1 MALSVRKQDL
11 ECLRGDWQELLSR
24 APEPHVFHRPTW
36 QKVWLE
42 HFGDGREPLFL
53 AVRDGDHLVGVAPLM
68 RDGPRLALVGDHE
81 ICDYMDF
88 VVEPGRESEFFAAIF
103 RSLGEEPWEE
113 MDLRGLAAY
122 SPALEALSTATNGL
136 GWRVERELEAVAPHV
151 ELPSSWEEYLARL
164 DGKNRH
170 ELRRKMRRLR
180 QSGARVEL
188 RDLRSP
194 QEVAAGM
201 EDFLRLHTAARQ
213 DKADFMTPQMEGF
226 FRAMSV
232 ALADEGLIRLFMM
245 DLDGW
250 PAATVLCFDCC
261 RQLHLYNSGFDP
273 ELSSLSV
280 GLLSKV
286 LCLEVALKEGKGCLD
301 FLRGSEPYKY
311 DLGGQDLPI
320 YRCRVRRG

>member
-1 MALSVRKQDL
+1 MALSVRRQDL
-11 ECLRGDWQELLSR
+11 EGLRDEWQDLLSR

-36 QKVWLE
+36 QGLWLE
-42 HFGDGREPLFL
+42 HFGNGREPLFL
-53 AVRDGDHLVGVAPLM
+53 AARDGDHLVGVAPLM
-68 RDGPRLALVGDHE
+68 RDGLRLALVGDHE

-88 VVEPGRESEFFAAIF
+88 VVEPGRESEFFAAVF

-122 SPALEALSTATNGL
+122 SPALEELSTATNGL

-213 DKADFMTPQMEGF
+213 DKADFMTPQMQSF

-245 DLDGW
+245 DLDGR

-273 ELSSLSV
+273 ELASLSV

-286 LCLEVALKEGKGCLD
+286 LCLEVALNEGKGCLD

-311 DLGGQDLPI
+311 DLGGHDLPI

>member
-1 MALSVRKQDL
+1 L
-11 ECLRGDWQELLSR
+11 ESLRDEWQELLSR

-36 QKVWLE
+36 QGLWLE

-53 AVRDGDHLVGVAPLM
+53 AARDGDRLVGVAPLM
-68 RDGPRLALVGDHE
+68 RDGSRLALVGDHE

-213 DKADFMTPQMEGF
+213 DKADFMTPQMQSF

-245 DLDGW
+245 DLDGR
-250 PAATVLCFDCC
+250 PVATVLCFDCC

-311 DLGGQDLPI
+311 DLGGHDLPI

>member
-1 MALSVRKQDL
+1 MALSVRRQDL
-11 ECLRGDWQELLSR
+11 ESLRSEWQELLSR
-24 APEPHVFHRPTW
+24 TPEPHVFHRPIW
-36 QKVWLE
+36 QELWLE

-53 AVRDGDHLVGVAPLM
+53 AARDGEHLVGVAPLM

-88 VVEPGRESEFFAAIF
+88 VVEPGREKEFFAAIF
-103 RSLGEEPWEE
+103 HSLGEEPWEE
-113 MDLRGLAAY
+113 IDLRGLAAY
-122 SPALEALSTATNGL
+122 SPALTALATATNGL

-151 ELPSSWEEYLARL
+151 ELPASWEEYLAGL
-164 DGKNRH
+164 DRKDRH

-201 EDFLRLHTAARQ
+201 EDFLRLHTASRS
-213 DKADFMTPQMEGF
+213 DKAEFMSPQMQRF

-232 ALADEGLIRLFMM
+232 ALAKEGLIRLFMM
-245 DLDGW
+245 DLDGR
-250 PAATVLCFDCC
+250 PAASVLCFDCC
-261 RQLHLYNSGFDP
+261 QQLHLYNSGFDP

-311 DLGGQDLPI
+311 DLGGHDLPI